1 MEINCEMEI
10 LGVAGISSKAKAT
23 HFICNKVMH
32 IFCCDSQEERIGSH

>member
-1 MEINCEMEI
+1 MEINCKMEI